1 LPQKVQTLI
10 CPTCGCSLVRLGIKE
25 DESNTYNYN
34 HIEYSFCCNGCLD
47 LFIIEPDKYIAEI
60 NNIVVCPTCLGEK
73 PIESTVKSVYA
84 QRELHFCRCP
94 HCIKEFERNPDYFIN
109 RLKANGL

>member
-1 LPQKVQTLI
+1 MVQSTA
-10 CPTCGCSLVRLGIKE
+10 
-25 DESNTYNYN
+25 
-34 HIEYSFCCNGCLD
+34 FAGCLD
-47 LFIIEPDKYIAEI
+47 LFTIEPDKYIAEI

-109 RLKANGL
+109 RLKAYRDHF